1 MDLDA
6 LRAFLAVVE
15 SGSFVA
21 AAAVLRSSR
30 ASVRRR
36 IDELEATIGAPLLV
50 RSEQGASATRA
61 GALLAERGREILRE
75 ASSVV
80 ALVRARSASAAGTL
94 RVALPVGLPPKMLSL
109 SWAAVRA
116 AQPEL
121 RLDVRFAED
130 PVALLLHDIDVAVTF
145 GDVPS
150 EGPWVTKV
158 ITRVPERLVASP
170 AYLAA
175 RTTPKCLEDLAEHDL
190 LLWSGPERRG
200 LSLPLRA
207 GGLHPV
213 TPMLCASDLH
223 ALRVAASDGLGLLYA
238 IDGGLPD
245 EVAAGAELVP
255 VLDDVVGAERAL
267 RVVMPAGLNEIP
279 RILAALDLLRELS
292 HPVMPPP
299 VRGR

>member
-1 MDLDA
+1 VDLDA

-116 AQPEL
+116 SQPEL

-150 EGPWVTKV
+150 EGPWVTRV

-175 RTTPKCLEDLAEHDL
+175 HSTPERLEDLAQHDL
-190 LLWSGPERRG
+190 LLWTRPERRS
-200 LSLPLRA
+200 LTLPLRA
-207 GGLHPV
+207 GGEHPV
-213 TPMLCASDLH
+213 SPILCASDVH
-223 ALRVAASDGLGLLYA
+223 ALRVAASDGLGLLYV
-238 IDGGLPD
+238 IDPGLPD
-245 EVAAGAELVP
+245 SVSAGADLVP
-255 VLDDVVGAERAL
+255 VLDDVVGAERVL
-267 RVVMPAGLNEIP
+267 RVVMPAGLSEIP
-279 RILAALDLLRELS
+279 RILAALDLLREFS

-299 VRGR
+299 FRGG